1 MDSGE
6 SDIDISV
13 GVRVT
18 CDPNTWCGACSQCQ
32 RGWVNLCLNNI
43 PTGVHR
49 DGEFAKFCGFSASRA
64 IVLPNEINPFTH
76 ERAAKIIPDG
86 TINVSPLVRRIIS
99 IEEDALAI
107 ASPPPKGEVRVIL
120 IPNHNLN

>member
-1 MDSGE
+1 MDSDE
-6 SDIDISV
+6 ADISIAV
-13 GVRVT
+13 SARVT

-43 PTGVHR
+43 PKGVHR
-49 DGEFAKFCGFSASRA
+49 DSEFAKFCDFSASRA

-86 TINVSPLVRRIIS
+86 TINVSPLVSRIIS
-99 IEEDALAI
+99 LEEDALAI
-107 ASPPPKGEVRVIL
+107 AFLSPKGEVRVIV
-120 IPNHNLN
+120 IPDHD